1 MLKVVVFDGG
11 WGGEV
16 VANYLEEE
24 LSVVEV
30 VRVID
35 WKNAP
40 YDEKSVEEIAE
51 YAEENLQEYFG
62 KVDLIVLGGYAVGL
76 AKKILRERHPEQEF
90 ISPEINYDLILR
102 ARCYPE
108 QVAILAGKT
117 VYNSLVRSEVRE
129 KLPYSTLI
137 LPDCG
142 GWEELINE
150 DLMTKEILQAELAW
164 DFILQKQKQKREK
177 LSSVAVNGDGSIG
190 SDMMVARKKMKPDA
204 VLILNTHYWEVRES
218 LEEVFGWKV
227 RMIDFRQKLLH
238 DVCFTLKLR
247 GADGKRSK

>member
-1 MLKVVVFDGG
+1 MLKIVVFDGG

-24 LSVVEV
+24 LNVVEI

-35 WKNAP
+35 WKNTP
-40 YDEKSVEEIAE
+40 YDEKSVEEIAGF
-51 YAEENLQEYFG
+51 AEENLQEYFG

-76 AKKILRERHPEQEF
+76 VKNILRERHPEQEF
-90 ISPEINYDLILR
+90 VGPEINYDLVLR

-108 QVAILAGKT
+108 QVVILGGKT
-117 VYNSLVRSEVRE
+117 VYDSLVRTDVRE

-150 DLMTKEILQAELAW
+150 DMMTKEIVRAELAW
-164 DFILQKQKQKREK
+164 DFVLQKQKNNTLGEIV
-177 LSSVAVNGDGSIG
+177 LEE
-190 SDMMVARKKMKPDA
+190 ARTAGRRKVKPDV
-204 VLILNTHYWEVRES
+204 VLILNTHFWEVREH
-218 LEEVFGWKV
+218 LEEAFGWKV

-238 DVCFTLKLR
+238 DVCYTLKLR
-247 GADGKRSK
+247 GVDGKRSK

>member
-1 MLKVVVFDGG
+1 MLKIVVFDGG

-24 LSVVEV
+24 LGVVEI

-35 WKNAP
+35 WKNVP

-51 YAEENLQEYFG
+51 FAEENLRDYFG

-76 AKKILRERHPEQEF
+76 AKKILHGKHPEQEF
-90 ISPEINYDLILR
+90 IGPEINYDLVLR

-117 VYNSLVRSEVRE
+117 VYDSIVRTEVRK
-129 KLPYSTLI
+129 KLPYSTLV

-142 GWEELINE
+142 GWEELVNE
-150 DLMTKEILQAELAW
+150 DLMTRELLRAELAW
-164 DFILQKQKQKREK
+164 DFILQKQENRAIMEIVSEEAKT
-177 LSSVAVNGDGSIG
+177 AG
-190 SDMMVARKKMKPDA
+190 RKKMKPDA
-204 VLILNTHYWEVRES
+204 VLILNTHFWEMREN
-218 LEEVFGWKV
+218 LEEAFGWRV

-238 DVCFTLKLR
+238 DVCYALKLR
-247 GADGKRSK
+247 GVDGKRSK